1 MGYNKYGVNS
11 DITYE
16 LLFDNEMR
24 EAGFIDTNSSQ
35 WVYHKKITFPKE
47 LDKGCNYSFNIAF
60 PRDIINSNELKI
72 EVRDEDLNIPYDYY
86 DILIRSAKDKIANIV
101 YKFVEKEMLELK
113 RKGIILGHYKGREIF
128 HAEKPAPYDFDVL

>member
-1 MGYNKYGVNS
+1 MTSFWVCPRATIGRKRLKPIFVRFSYLL
-11 DITYE
+11 DISE
-16 LLFDNEMR
+16 
-24 EAGFIDTNSSQ
+24 
-35 WVYHKKITFPKE
+35 
-47 LDKGCNYSFNIAF
+47 
-60 PRDIINSNELKI
+60 ELKI

-101 YKFVEKEMLELK
+101 YKFIEKEMLELK